1 MAGPGPAN
9 HEMLVLA
16 REARGMTQGDLEA
29 KTGIRQPLISK
40 IEHGARDLSDA
51 DVAIFAKALGYPESF
66 FYRAGAQYG
75 QGSVCHHRKRQSMPI
90 TQLRQIHASINVMRM
105 ATSDLM
111 RGVEVE
117 AALHFPR
124 MEVDDF
130 GSPQEI
136 AKLMRQ
142 TWQLPLG
149 PIKSMVAVIEAAGG
163 VVIPCEFG
171 TDKLDAISQR
181 PPREPPFFFVSSTAP
196 GDRLRFN
203 LAHELG
209 HIIMHTA
216 PAPDQEAEA
225 QEFAAEFLIPAREIK
240 PQLAQLDLAKLTD
253 LKRHW
258 KVSMQALIMQAQ
270 RLDVISDRQTR
281 SWFMRFGQLGYRK
294 NEPVQIPREEP
305 SLVQDVIEFHRAEH
319 GYTED
324 ELSIAARLTRD
335 EFCAMYGTGAQPK
348 LKLLN

>member
-1 MAGPGPAN
+1 MAGPAN
-9 HEMLVLA
+9 HEMLALA
-16 REARGMTQGDLEA
+16 REARGLTQGELEA

-51 DVAIFAKALGYPESF
+51 EVAIFAEALGYPESF
-66 FYRAGAQYG
+66 FYRSGAQYG
-75 QGSVCHHRKRQSMPI
+75 QGTVCHHRKRQSMPI
-90 TQLRQIHASINVMRM
+90 TQLRQIHASMNIMRM

-111 RGVEVE
+111 RGVEVN
-117 AALHFPR
+117 AAYQFPR
-124 MEVDDF
+124 METDDF

-136 AKLMRQ
+136 AKLLRQ

-181 PPREPPFFFVSSTAP
+181 PPGQTAFVFVSSTAP

-209 HIIMHTA
+209 HIIMHDA
-216 PAPDQEAEA
+216 PAPDQENEA
-225 QEFAAEFLIPAREIK
+225 HEFAAEFLMPAREIK
-240 PQLAQLDLAKLTD
+240 PQLAQLDLGKLTD

-258 KVSMQALIMQAQ
+258 KVSMQAIIMQAQ
-270 RLDVISDRQTR
+270 RLGAISDRQTR
-281 SWFMRFGQLGYRK
+281 SWFMRFNQLGYRK

-305 SLVQDVIEFHRAEH
+305 ALVRDVIEFHRVEH
-319 GYTED
+319 GYSDD
-324 ELSIAARLTRD
+324 ELSTAARLTRT
-335 EFCAMYGTGAQPK
+335 EFSAIYGMREQPR
-348 LKLLN
+348 LKLLS

>member
-1 MAGPGPAN
+1 MTGPAN
-9 HEMLVLA
+9 HEMLILA
-16 REARGMTQGDLEA
+16 REARGLTQGELEA

-40 IEHGARDLSDA
+40 IEHGARDLSVA
-51 DVAIFAKALGYPESF
+51 EVAIFAKALGYPESF
-66 FYRAGAQYG
+66 FYRAGTQYG
-75 QGSVCHHRKRQSMPI
+75 QGTVCHHRKRQSMPI
-90 TQLRQIHASINVMRM
+90 TQLRQIHASMNIMRM

-111 RGVEVE
+111 RGVEVN
-117 AALHFPR
+117 AALHLPR

-136 AKLMRQ
+136 AKLVRQ

-149 PIKSMVAVIEAAGG
+149 PIKSMVALIEAAGG

-181 PPREPPFFFVSSTAP
+181 PPGQTPFFFVSSTAP

-209 HIIMHTA
+209 HIVMHTA
-216 PAPDQEAEA
+216 PAPDQEIEA
-225 QEFAAEFLIPAREIK
+225 HEFAAEFLMPAREIE

-258 KVSMQALIMQAQ
+258 RVSMQAIIVQAQ
-270 RLDVISDRQTR
+270 RLGVISERQKR
-281 SWFMRFGQLGYRK
+281 SWFMRFGRLGYRK
-294 NEPVQIPREEP
+294 HEPVQIPREQPE
-305 SLVQDVIEFHRAEH
+305 LVRNVIEFHRIQH
-319 GYTED
+319 GYSD
-324 ELSIAARLTRD
+324 DDLSTAARLTRVG
-335 EFCAMYGTGAQPK
+335 FCAMYGTREQPK
-348 LKLLN
+348 LKLLS